1 MLLVN
6 LKSIWNLKDKLLRNE
21 YKTGPEKGNCSII
34 IDIENSEALDVFG
47 VNNENIYF
55 FEKSLPIKI
64 FQKGNKLI
72 VKGTK
77 KNINIL
83 KNSIERT
90 ISDKKL
96 NKKDYNNLNLMQ
108 ENLRM
113 QILADEKNIKNLNI
127 TKTIKSDVIGKSK
140 LQNSYLEILRNNQ
153 IIFAVG
159 PAGTGKTFLAVA
171 AAVSQLLENKFDRI
185 ILSRPAVEAGEKLGF
200 LPGDL
205 KEKVDPYLRPLYDSL
220 YDLMPSDIALRKIQS
235 SEIEI
240 APLAFM
246 RGRTLNNSFVILD
259 EAQNATHNQIKMFL
273 TRCGK
278 NSRMVVTGDPSQT
291 DLSRRSDSGLLRSIK
306 ILSNIDGVSVINFGQ
321 KDIVRDE
328 MVTKIINAYDSY
340 DDQIKDLFDQKT

>member
-1 MLLVN
+1 MKN
-6 LKSIWNLKDKLLRNE
+6 KLSNSN
-21 YKTGPEKGNCSII
+21 YKKIPEQGLSSLII
-34 IDIENSEALDVFG
+34 NIDNSEVLDIFG
-47 VNNENIYF
+47 INNENIDF
-55 FEKSLPIKI
+55 FEKNLPLKVY
-64 FQKGNKLI
+64 QKGNQLTIHGNKKNIFILKNAI
-72 VKGTK
+72 TQTLNEKKMNNKANSSINIMQENLKMHIMNDV
-77 KNINIL
+77 KNINI
-83 KNSIERT
+83 
-90 ISDKKL
+90 
-96 NKKDYNNLNLMQ
+96 
-108 ENLRM
+108 
-113 QILADEKNIKNLNI
+113 
-127 TKTIKSDVIGKSK
+127 TKTAKSDVIGKSK
-140 LQNSYLEILRNNQ
+140 LQNTYLEILQKKQ
-153 IIFAVG
+153 IIFSIG

-291 DLSRRSDSGLLRSIK
+291 DLNKRSDSGLLRSIK
-306 ILSNIDGVSVINFGQ
+306 VLSNIEGVSVINFGQ

-340 DDQIKDLFDQKT
+340 DDQIKDLFDQNN

>member
-1 MLLVN
+1 MKNKLPNNIYKRNSLQGLSSTTVN
-6 LKSIWNLKDKLLRNE
+6 
-21 YKTGPEKGNCSII
+21 
-34 IDIENSEALDVFG
+34 IENSEVLDIFG
-47 VNNENIYF
+47 VNNENIDF
-55 FEKSLPIKI
+55 FEKQLPLKI
-64 FQKGNKLI
+64 FQKGNQLVI
-72 VKGTK
+72 QGNK
-77 KNINIL
+77 KNIDIL
-83 KNSIERT
+83 KNAITQT
-90 ISDKKL
+90 ISEKKM
-96 NKKDYNNLNLMQ
+96 NKKNNNSHNSMQ

-113 QILADEKNIKNLNI
+113 HMSNDIKNINI
-127 TKTIKSDVIGKSK
+127 TKTSKLDVIGKSK
-140 LQNSYLEILRNNQ
+140 LQNTYLEILQKNQ
-153 IIFAVG
+153 IVFAIG

-291 DLSRRSDSGLLRSIK
+291 DLSRRTDSGLLRSIK
-306 ILSNIDGVSVINFGQ
+306 ILSDIDGVSVINFGH
-321 KDIVRDE
+321 KDIVRDK
-328 MVTKIINAYDSY
+328 MVTKIINAYDSH
-340 DDQIKDLFDQKT
+340 DEHIKDLFDQKSQ

>member
-1 MLLVN
+1 MKN
-6 LKSIWNLKDKLLRNE
+6 KLLNNTYSE
-21 YKTGPEKGNCSII
+21 NSTQDLSSTVIT
-34 IDIENSEALDVFG
+34 IENSEALDIFG
-47 VNNENIYF
+47 VNNKNINF
-55 FEKSLPIKI
+55 FKEKLPLKI
-64 FQKGNKLI
+64 YQKGNQLI
-72 VKGTK
+72 IQGNK
-77 KNINIL
+77 KNRDIL
-83 KNSIERT
+83 KKAINRT
-90 ISDKKL
+90 IKDKKS
-96 NKKDYNNLNLMQ
+96 NKKINFSMNSMQ
-108 ENLRM
+108 ENLNM
-113 QILADEKNIKNLNI
+113 YISNDIKNLNV
-127 TKTIKSDVIGKSK
+127 TKTAKTDVIGKSK
-140 LQNSYLEILRNNQ
+140 LQNTYLELLQNKQ
-153 IIFAVG
+153 IVFAIG

-171 AAVSQLLENKFDRI
+171 AAVSQLIENKFDRI

-205 KEKVDPYLRPLYDSL
+205 KDKVDPYLRPLYDSL
-220 YDLMPSDIALRKIQS
+220 YDLMPSDIAQRKIQS

-291 DLSRRSDSGLLRSIK
+291 DLSRRSESGLIRSIK
-306 ILSNIDGVSVINFGQ
+306 ILSDIEGVSVINFGQ

-340 DDQIKDLFDQKT
+340 DDQIKDLFDQKN

>member
-1 MLLVN
+1 MKN
-6 LKSIWNLKDKLLRNE
+6 KLFNNTNK
-21 YKTGPEKGNCSII
+21 KTPIQGLSSTVIN
-34 IDIENSEALDVFG
+34 IENSEALDIFG
-47 VNNENIYF
+47 VNNENVDFFKKNLPLKIY
-55 FEKSLPIKI
+55 
-64 FQKGNKLI
+64 QKGNQLT
-72 VKGTK
+72 VKGNKKNIDILKSAINQTIK
-77 KNINIL
+77 EKRMDKKVNTNINQMQENLKMYVLKDIKNINI
-83 KNSIERT
+83 
-90 ISDKKL
+90 
-96 NKKDYNNLNLMQ
+96 
-108 ENLRM
+108 
-113 QILADEKNIKNLNI
+113 
-127 TKTIKSDVIGKSK
+127 TKTA
-140 LQNSYLEILRNNQ
+140 NLEILKNKQ
-153 IIFAVG
+153 IVFAIG

-171 AAVSQLLENKFDRI
+171 AAVSQLLEKKYDRI

-220 YDLMPSDIALRKIQS
+220 YDLLPSDVALRKIQS

-291 DLSRRSDSGLLRSIK
+291 DLNRRSDSGLLKSIK
-306 ILSNIDGVSVINFGQ
+306 ILSDIDGVSVINFGQ
-321 KDIVRDE
+321 NDIVRDA

-340 DDQIKDLFDQKT
+340 DNRIKDLFDQKNN

>member
-1 MLLVN
+1 MKN
-6 LKSIWNLKDKLLRNE
+6 KLLNNTYSE
-21 YKTGPEKGNCSII
+21 NSTQDLSSTVIT
-34 IDIENSEALDVFG
+34 IENSEALDIFG
-47 VNNENIYF
+47 VNNKNINF
-55 FEKSLPIKI
+55 FKKKLPLKI
-64 FQKGNKLI
+64 YQKGNQLI
-72 VKGTK
+72 IQGNK
-77 KNINIL
+77 KNRDIL
-83 KNSIERT
+83 KKAINRT
-90 ISDKKL
+90 IKDKKL
-96 NKKDYNNLNLMQ
+96 NKKINFSMNSMQ
-108 ENLRM
+108 ENLNM
-113 QILADEKNIKNLNI
+113 YISNDIKNLNV
-127 TKTIKSDVIGKSK
+127 TKTAKADVIGKSK
-140 LQNSYLEILRNNQ
+140 LQNTYLELLQNKQ
-153 IIFAVG
+153 IVFAIG

-171 AAVSQLLENKFDRI
+171 AAVSQLIENKFDRI

-205 KEKVDPYLRPLYDSL
+205 KDKVDPYLRPLYDSL

-291 DLSRRSDSGLLRSIK
+291 DLSRRSESGLIRSIK
-306 ILSNIDGVSVINFGQ
+306 ILSDIEGVSVINFGQ

-340 DDQIKDLFDQKT
+340 DDQIKDLFDQKN

>member
-1 MLLVN
+1 MKN
-6 LKSIWNLKDKLLRNE
+6 KLLRSENNINPVQ
-21 YKTGPEKGNCSII
+21 GQVSITMN
-34 IDIENSEALDVFG
+34 IENAEVLDVFG
-47 VNNENIYF
+47 INNENLGF

-64 FQKGNKLI
+64 FQKGNQLTI
-72 VKGTK
+72 QGSK

-83 KNSIERT
+83 RSSILQT
-90 ISDKKL
+90 ISDKKT
-96 NKKDYNNLNLMQ
+96 NKKNLSNNMMQ

-113 QILADEKNIKNLNI
+113 QILNNEKNIKNLSI
-127 TKTIKSDVIGKSK
+127 TKTAKLDVIGKSE
-140 LQNSYLEILRNNQ
+140 LQNSYLEILKKKQ
-153 IIFAVG
+153 IIFAIG

-291 DLSRRSDSGLLRSIK
+291 DLSKTSDSGLLRSIK

-340 DDQIKDLFDQKT
+340 DDQIKDLFDQKTQKND

>member
-1 MLLVN
+1 MKN
-6 LKSIWNLKDKLLRNE
+6 KQFNNTYKSSA
-21 YKTGPEKGNCSII
+21 TKGISSTII
-34 IDIENSEALDVFG
+34 KIENSEVLDIFG
-47 VNNENIYF
+47 VNNENIDF
-55 FEKSLPIKI
+55 FEKNLLLKI
-64 FQKGNKLI
+64 HQKGNQLAVQGNKKNIDILKGVIAQTIIQKKTNKKLNSATNSMQENLKMYVSNDI
-72 VKGTK
+72 
-77 KNINIL
+77 KNINI
-83 KNSIERT
+83 
-90 ISDKKL
+90 
-96 NKKDYNNLNLMQ
+96 
-108 ENLRM
+108 
-113 QILADEKNIKNLNI
+113 
-127 TKTIKSDVIGKSK
+127 TKTAKLDVIGKSK
-140 LQNSYLEILRNNQ
+140 LQNTYLEILQ
-153 IIFAVG
+153 KKKIIFSIG

-171 AAVSQLLENKFDRI
+171 AAVSQLLDNKFDRI

-220 YDLMPSDIALRKIQS
+220 YDLMPSDIAIRKIQS

-291 DLSRRSDSGLLRSIK
+291 DLNRRSDSGLLRSIK

-340 DDQIKDLFDQKT
+340 DDQIKDLFDQKNK

>member
-1 MLLVN
+1 MKN
-6 LKSIWNLKDKLLRNE
+6 KLPDNTHKKHPVQGLSSSVI
-21 YKTGPEKGNCSII
+21 K
-34 IDIENSEALDVFG
+34 IENSQVLDIFG
-47 VNNENIYF
+47 VNNENIDF
-55 FEKSLPIKI
+55 FKTKLPLKI
-64 FQKGNKLI
+64 NQKGNQLLI
-72 VKGTK
+72 QGTK
-77 KNINIL
+77 KNIDIL
-83 KNSIERT
+83 KNAISQT
-90 ISDKKL
+90 ISEKKM
-96 NKKDYNNLNLMQ
+96 KKKVKANVNSMQ
-108 ENLRM
+108 ENLQM
-113 QILADEKNIKNLNI
+113 HISDDIKNINI
-127 TKTIKSDVIGKSK
+127 TKTAKLDVIGKSK
-140 LQNSYLEILRNNQ
+140 LQNTYLEILQNKQ
-153 IIFAVG
+153 IVFAIG

-220 YDLMPSDIALRKIQS
+220 YDLMPSDVALRKIES

-291 DLSRRSDSGLLRSIK
+291 DLYKRSDSGLLRSIK
-306 ILSNIDGVSVINFGQ
+306 ILSDIDGISVINFGQ

-340 DDQIKDLFDQKT
+340 DDQIKDLFDQKN

>member
-1 MLLVN
+1 MKN
-6 LKSIWNLKDKLLRNE
+6 KLFNNTNK
-21 YKTGPEKGNCSII
+21 KTPIQGLSSTVIN
-34 IDIENSEALDVFG
+34 IENSEALDIFG
-47 VNNENIYF
+47 VNNENVDFFKKNLPLKIY
-55 FEKSLPIKI
+55 
-64 FQKGNKLI
+64 QKGNQLT
-72 VKGTK
+72 VKGNKKNIDILKSAINQTIK
-77 KNINIL
+77 EKRMDKKVNTNINQMQENLKMYVLNDIKNINI
-83 KNSIERT
+83 
-90 ISDKKL
+90 
-96 NKKDYNNLNLMQ
+96 
-108 ENLRM
+108 
-113 QILADEKNIKNLNI
+113 
-127 TKTIKSDVIGKSK
+127 TKTAKLDVIGKSK
-140 LQNSYLEILRNNQ
+140 LQNAYLEILKNKQ
-153 IIFAVG
+153 IVFAIG

-171 AAVSQLLENKFDRI
+171 AAVSQLLEKKYDRI

-220 YDLMPSDIALRKIQS
+220 YDLLPSDVALRKIQS

-291 DLSRRSDSGLLRSIK
+291 DLNRRSDSGLLKSIK
-306 ILSNIDGVSVINFGQ
+306 ILSDIDGVSVINFGQ
-321 KDIVRDE
+321 NDIVRDA

-340 DDQIKDLFDQKT
+340 DNRIKDLFDQKNN